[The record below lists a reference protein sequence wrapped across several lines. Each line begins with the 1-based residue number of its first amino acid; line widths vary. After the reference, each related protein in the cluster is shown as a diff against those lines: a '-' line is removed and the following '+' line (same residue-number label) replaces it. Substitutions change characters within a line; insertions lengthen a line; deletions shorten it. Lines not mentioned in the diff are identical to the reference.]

1 MQYYHK
7 MQLKPEFSAGL
18 DDAVFRSQGSMLLG
32 GFYRGAGAGPRPT
45 VILLHGVPGVE
56 QNLDIAYALRD
67 QGWNCLYFHY
77 RGSWGSEGKYS
88 FGGALDDVAA
98 ATDWVLELPS
108 VDPERLAIV
117 GNSFG
122 GYLAFSATAADS
134 RFKATVSITPLVD
147 PATVDVSA
155 ELFDEFA
162 LLLNGASG
170 EELRAQWDA
179 LPAIRTMSAP
189 LSSRAI
195 LLITAEEDELFPL
208 SHFDSLGGDLDA
220 LTWERIAD
228 ADHVFSTRRTQ
239 MVKLTIDWLLEML
252 GD

>member
-1 MQYYHK
+1 M
-7 MQLKPEFSAGL
+7 PSDPSIEFKAGL
-18 DDAVFRSQGSMLLG
+18 DDAVFYSQGSRLLG
-32 GFYRGAGAGPRPT
+32 GFYRGAGVGSRPT
-45 VILLHGVPGVE
+45 AVLLHGVPGVE

-67 QGWNCLYFHY
+67 AGWNCLYFHY
-77 RGSWGSEGKYS
+77 RGSWGSEGNYS

-98 ATDWVLELPS
+98 ATNWVLEQPS

-162 LLLNGASG
+162 VMLNGVGG
-170 EELRAQWDA
+170 EELREQWKL
-179 LPAIRTMSAP
+179 LPAIHTMSGL

-195 LLITAEEDELFPL
+195 LLITADEDELFPP
-208 SHFDSLGGDLDA
+208 SHYEA
-220 LTWERIAD
+220 LTAD
-228 ADHVFSTRRTQ
+228 VKSIIWKQIPEADHVFSTARKQLVQTT
-239 MVKLTIDWLLEML
+239 LNWLQTTLE
-252 GD
+252 G